1 MADKK
6 KIEDEIQF
14 RDLLKS
20 PIRLFGWTYPYVFI
34 MLLVIGIF
42 YVKNLD
48 KISFNEVPPNIVP
61 TVMPADLVMKKGG
74 MMPPVD
80 LSIISS
86 PSLTLLDEGKDLY
99 NANCMSCHGEGGN
112 GDGPAGATLQPKPR
126 NFHDTEGWTLGRTFS
141 EMYMTLEK
149 GIIENGMSAYE
160 YLPPK
165 DRIAIINYMR
175 TFTEFPEVTEDE
187 IADLDMTYELSKGK
201 LTPNQIPV
209 AMATSKITEENST
222 KLGKIKYLMNYVTN
236 HPDEPGASLMMAN
249 ITNPQRALN
258 LVNITEVMANRD
270 AFKTAVISSPIE
282 LGFKAEVVS
291 LGIAEWNQLYD
302 YFKKLSE
309 LTI

>member
-14 RDLLKS
+14 RDLVKS
-20 PIRLFGWTYPYVFI
+20 PVRLYGWFYPIVFI
-34 MLLVIGIF
+34 AIFAIGIF

-48 KISFNEVPPNIVP
+48 KISFNELPPDINP

-112 GDGPAGATLQPKPR
+112 GDGPAGATMQPKPR

-160 YLPPK
+160 YLSPK

-175 TFTEFPEVTEDE
+175 TFTDFPEISENE
-187 IADLDMTYELSKGK
+187 IAELDMTYELSKGK
-201 LTPNQIPV
+201 SKPNQIPV
-209 AMATSKITEENST
+209 ALAESKIIEEKSVQV
-222 KLGKIKYLMNYVTN
+222 GRVEYLMSYVSN
-236 HPDEPGASLMMAN
+236 HPDEPGAHLFHENVVDQM
-249 ITNPQRALN
+249 RALN
-258 LVNITEVMANRD
+258 LVNQAETMADVRLL
-270 AFKTAVISSPIE
+270 KTVIISNPAE
-282 LGFKAEVVS
+282 LGFKAEVVNLS
-291 LGIAEWNQLYD
+291 PSEWNQLYD
-302 YFKKLSE
+302 YYKKLSE
-309 LTI
+309 LII